1 MKLKQ
6 IPEWLNAWHHEFQT
20 CDEVWR
26 ELEAKAISHQL
37 TDEQQ
42 DEVLKMMLQYRDL
55 WDETMKLQGPERR
68 RRRQEE
74 LFPLD
79 DTIMAYCKEKGF
91 PDLVIVKDGKKGL
104 KSIDG
109 KVIMPPEYE
118 DINFTFDDDIFNRYY
133 FGFSFF
139 VVKRDGKWGVVNQE
153 QEVLIPFEY
162 DNIYRKPNEWRIF
175 VLTRNGKQGLAYIEC
190 MDGRD
195 VVTIPVE
202 VKMDA
207 IYHVTTLQLTLFTI
221 DGKWGWWWWT
231 SPEEAKFYE
240 SYCDPKYD
248 AIFVQRQEDMSMD
261 DEDDEYFHALLG
273 DDLHWI
279 TFWTIK

>member
-79 DTIMAYCKEKGF
+79 DTIMAYCKEKCG
-91 PDLVIVKDGKKGL
+91 I
-104 KSIDG
+104 
-109 KVIMPPEYE
+109 
-118 DINFTFDDDIFNRYY
+118 
-133 FGFSFF
+133 
-139 VVKRDGKWGVVNQE
+139 
-153 QEVLIPFEY
+153 
-162 DNIYRKPNEWRIF
+162 
-175 VLTRNGKQGLAYIEC
+175 
-190 MDGRD
+190 
-195 VVTIPVE
+195 
-202 VKMDA
+202 
-207 IYHVTTLQLTLFTI
+207 
-221 DGKWGWWWWT
+221 WT
-231 SPEEAKFYE
+231 
-240 SYCDPKYD
+240 
-248 AIFVQRQEDMSMD
+248 
-261 DEDDEYFHALLG
+261 
-273 DDLHWI
+273 
-279 TFWTIK
+279 